1 MGVVVPHIG
10 DEQEHLAT
18 LHVEGAMENA
28 FGMRLSRH
36 RDTDLFS
43 APPIAMI
50 EWGGAVIMVSSSMR
64 RTLRVRPR
72 RPRLSPLL
80 CEFARKKETP
90 SLTAVYPPA

>member
-28 FGMRLSRH
+28 FGMMLPRH

-43 APPIAMI
+43 EPPIAMI
-50 EWGGAVIMVSSSMR
+50 EWWGFGDNGLIKHEEDAPCPSSQAPFEPPFAWRHVAGR
-64 RTLRVRPR
+64 RFR
-72 RPRLSPLL
+72 R
-80 CEFARKKETP
+80 
-90 SLTAVYPPA
+90 